1 MRGWRGG
8 WRCGFWGGG
17 GGCEGFISW
26 GGGGGGVGWGVSAV
40 RDFDGVWL
48 MVDGW

>member
-1 MRGWRGG
+1 VDFGEGG
-8 WRCGFWGGG
+8 
-17 GGCEGFISW
+17 EGVKVLFH
-26 GGGGGGVGWGVSAV
+26 GVGGGGGVGWGVSAV